1 MKMHQNSTFNKTWKF
16 LLIKRPLLKFIMNKF
31 CNFTTSIQWATS
43 NEPILFCNS
52 HINNKHGDI
61 ATLLTATTFKTEA
74 LRQMKRKPDQLQSK
88 INRQFFEQQLITWLE
103 RKENVSPTTFKIQN
117 RWRFLQNST
126 LICNFTKILIKRKRL
141 STKH

>member
-1 MKMHQNSTFNKTWKF
+1 MSQFYFATLTSTTNMVT
-16 LLIKRPLLKFIMNKF
+16 L
-31 CNFTTSIQWATS
+31 
-43 NEPILFCNS
+43 
-52 HINNKHGDI
+52 

-74 LRQMKRKPDQLQSK
+74 IRQMKRKPDQLQSK

-126 LICNFTKILIKRKRL
+126 LNLQLYKNTNQKKKTLNKALIRENQWRKKIWRNEEILQFNIKQHFVIR
-141 STKH
+141 